1 MKKTVR
7 KAVPAAFDGIKAGIF
22 IKTEMEAS
30 SALIKRLKKSE
41 YGIKING
48 KRAYTNEILHTGDE
62 VEINFE
68 DESPSENIIPTKG
81 DIDII
86 YEDCDLLII
95 NKAAGVPVHP
105 SKGHAAD
112 SLANFVAYYFDKK
125 GEKSVFRCVTR
136 LDRGTSGV
144 CVIAKNSRAQDI
156 LRKEMQN
163 GQTGKKYLAVSVG
176 IFDKKSGIIDRNIR
190 RIPGIATIKREV
202 CDGDGKRAVTE
213 YRILKEQNGLSLA
226 EVILHTGRTHQ
237 IRVHFAA
244 EGHPLYGDWLYGEEN
259 EKIGRPALHCAEIT
273 LFHPDTKEKLCF
285 SAPLPE
291 DMRSLFS

>member
-7 KAVPAAFDGIKAGIF
+7 KTVPETFDGIKAGIF
-22 IKTEMEAS
+22 IKIEMEAS
-30 SALIKRLKKSE
+30 STLIKRLKKSE
-41 YGIKING
+41 DGIKING

-68 DESPSENIIPTKG
+68 DEAPSENIIPTKG

-86 YEDCDLLII
+86 YEDGDLLIV

-105 SKGHAAD
+105 SKGHVSD
-112 SLANFVAYYFDKK
+112 SLANFVAYYFNKK
-125 GEKSVFRCVTR
+125 GEIPVFRCVTR

-163 GQTGKKYLAVSVG
+163 GQIGKKYLAAAVG

-213 YRILKEQNGLSLA
+213 YKILKEQNGLSLA
-226 EVILHTGRTHQ
+226 EIILHTGRTHQ

-244 EGHPLYGDWLYGEEN
+244 EGLPLFGDWLYGKETAE
-259 EKIGRPALHCAEIT
+259 IGRPALHCAEIT
-273 LFHPDTKEKLCF
+273 FLHPDTKEKLCF
-285 SAPLPE
+285 TAPLP
-291 DMRSLFS
+291 DDIKSLFS

>member
-7 KAVPAAFDGIKAGIF
+7 KTVAAAFGGIKAGIF

-41 YGIKING
+41 NGIKING
-48 KRAYTNEILHTGDE
+48 KRAYTNEILHAGDE

-68 DESPSENIIPTKG
+68 DEAPSENIIPAKG
-81 DIDII
+81 DTDII

-213 YRILKEQNGLSLA
+213 YRILKEKNGLSLA

-244 EGHPLYGDWLYGEEN
+244 EGHPLYGDWLYGEET

-273 LFHPDTKEKLCF
+273 LFHPDTKEKLSF

>member
-41 YGIKING
+41 DGIKING

-86 YEDCDLLII
+86 YEDGDLLII
-95 NKAAGVPVHP
+95 NKAAGIPVHP
-105 SKGHAAD
+105 SKGHVAD
-112 SLANFVAYYFDKK
+112 SLANFVAYYFNKK
-125 GEKSVFRCVTR
+125 GETPVFRCVTR

-190 RIPGIATIKREV
+190 RIPGITTIKREV

-244 EGHPLYGDWLYGEEN
+244 EGHPLYGDWLYGKEN